1 MEQMSLFPDAAT
13 GFFSFKAEALSPDEA
28 FKQAGLD
35 FDVSLSK
42 LKTEGNVTVP
52 DFRAVVRGD
61 NDKILGIVGSR
72 YSIIQNREAFG
83 LFKEILKETRAELT
97 ELGHRAGGAH
107 VWFLAKL
114 PQAIKIADGDTLERY
129 FFLCN
134 YHDGSGALKLIAVP
148 KRIICEN
155 MLTPPLRKLADKASV
170 FHLPSKD
177 KYIEELKRITAN
189 MAKYFNE
196 FDRFAMKMAEKPLDK
211 KEADAYLSRIFLRDQ
226 ERLSAR
232 QQKAAEDRMKK
243 VAALYEKN
251 PANTLKSVK
260 GTLWA
265 LYNAVTQYVDHE
277 RTPQTGGQKA
287 GFTWF
292 GEGARIKSLA
302 LEEALKQ
309 LN

>member
-1 MEQMSLFPDAAT
+1 MSLFPDAAA

-35 FDVSLSK
+35 IDVSLSK

-52 DFRAVVRGD
+52 DFRAVVRED

-83 LFKEILKETRAELT
+83 LFKEILKETRAQLT
-97 ELGHRAGGAH
+97 ELGHRFDGAH
-107 VWFLAKL
+107 IWFLAKL
-114 PQAIKIADGDTLERY
+114 PQEVKIAEGDTLQRY

-148 KRIICEN
+148 KRILCEN
-155 MLTPPLRKLADKASV
+155 MLTPPLRKLADKATV

-177 KYIEELKRITAN
+177 KYFEELKRIVAN
-189 MAKYFNE
+189 MGKYFNE
-196 FDRFAMKMAEKPLDK
+196 FDRCAMKMAEKTLEK
-211 KEADAYLSRIFLRDQ
+211 KDMERYLERIFLPEK

-232 QQKAAEDRMKK
+232 QQKGAEDRMKK

-251 PANTLKSVK
+251 PANTFKSVK

-277 RTPQTGGQKA
+277 RTPQSGGQKA
-287 GFTWF
+287 AFTWF
-292 GEGARIKSLA
+292 GEGAKIKSLA